1 MRKTLLL
8 LSTALVIASM
18 ATAQRKTPTPQPSD
32 TTKKTPAATGQ
43 AMPGTNRGGAP
54 KAGPKPYG
62 EVITAK
68 AISRKGM
75 LSVHKVEDRHFFEI
89 PDSLI
94 GRDILAVCRIS
105 RSAAG
110 ARAQMLGYAGDQVG
124 DNVIR
129 FEKGPD
135 DRIFLRSISYKEMS
149 SDTTENGMYTSVLNS
164 NLQPIVGA
172 FDVKA
177 YNKDNGTVVIDVT

>member
-8 LSTALVIASM
+8 LTTGLVIAST
-18 ATAQRKTPTPQPSD
+18 ATAQRKNPAPQSSPAD
-32 TTKKTPAATGQ
+32 TTKKPAAAAAQ
-43 AMPGTNRGGAP
+43 NPGMMNRGGAP
-54 KAGPKPYG
+54 KPGPKPYS
-62 EVITAK
+62 EVITSK

-75 LSVHKVEDRHFFEI
+75 FSVHKIEDRHFFEI

-94 GRDILAVCRIS
+94 SRDILAVCRIS

-110 ARAQMLGYAGDQVG
+110 ARAQMLGYAGDQIG

-135 DRIFLRSISYKEMS
+135 DRIFLKSISYKEMS
-149 SDTTENGMYTSVLNS
+149 SDTTENGMYTSVL
-164 NLQPIVGA
+164 
-172 FDVKA
+172 
-177 YNKDNGTVVIDVT
+177 

>member
-8 LSTALVIASM
+8 LSTGLIIASV
-18 ATAQRKTPTPQPSD
+18 AIAQRKTPTPQPTD
-32 TTKKTPAATGQ
+32 TTKKQPAAGQ
-43 AMPGTNRGGAP
+43 NVPGMNRGGAARP
-54 KAGPKPYG
+54 GPKPYS
-62 EVITAK
+62 EVITSK
-68 AISRKGM
+68 AVSRKGM
-75 LSVHKVEDRHFFEI
+75 LTVHKVEDRHFFEI

-135 DRIFLRSISYKEMS
+135 DRIFLKAISYKEMS
-149 SDTTENGMYTSVLNS
+149 TDTTENGMYTSVLNS

-177 YNKDNGTVVIDVT
+177 YNK